1 MINKSMLKK
10 IVVSFLLAIFL
21 LTSVSASYAKAMDGG
36 GSWYNQSFQEWY
48 SKVYDDSN
56 PSEIFGERYT
66 AAQVQW
72 IIYGLFSFVLNSTTD
87 DPKTTTCIM
96 NNDMSDCID
105 RVKNIFASNDTLG
118 QPYTDEGVSTF
129 LAAVF
134 EERPLSAVHYF
145 KEIGRKLKLVPEAK
159 AQTGFGFNALD
170 PILPLWKG
178 VRNISYML
186 FILIT
191 LVLAFMIMFRVKI
204 SPQIVISVQSALPKI
219 VIALVLVTF
228 SYAIA
233 GFLVDLMYVVIGLIS
248 MVLASALDLS
258 LVKSTLIFNLLTK
271 GILNTGVFG
280 FLFLYIVMFF
290 LAFVSALFGAT
301 GGVLG
306 FIGATIFSSG
316 AFIPVVTILG
326 ILATIILAI
335 VLFFVTFK
343 IIFMLVKTFANIL
356 LLTILAPF
364 QIAMGALI
372 PSFGFGAWLKSYVA
386 NLAVFP
392 ITGLLIILSYIF
404 LGRVFVT
411 AFDSWMPFELM
422 DILNV
427 TPLAIFVD
435 GSAWPPLLGIGA
447 ERMIPLLYLGVS
459 FIILTIIPKT
469 ADIIKSMIEG
479 KPFAY
484 GTAIGE
490 AFGPARST
498 AGYGA
503 ALGVGK
509 VGQRIQEKMD
519 DTPYREAVG
528 TISKAIGEK
537 LAGGR

>member
-21 LTSVSASYAKAMDGG
+21 LTSVSASYVKAQEG

-96 NNDMSDCID
+96 NNDMGDCID

-118 QPYTDEGVSTF
+118 QPYANEDSSSF

-145 KEIGRKLKLVPEAK
+145 KEVGRKLNLIPEAK

-178 VRNISYML
+178 VRNVSYML

-219 VIALVLVTF
+219 VIALILVTF

-248 MVLASALDLS
+248 MIFTSALDLPFT
-258 LVKSTLIFNLLTK
+258 KSTTIFNWLTK
-271 GILNTGVFG
+271 GLGNTGVLG
-280 FLFLYIVMFF
+280 FLFLYIVLFF

-301 GGVLG
+301 GGILG
-306 FIGATIFSSG
+306 FVAATIFSFG
-316 AFIPVVTILG
+316 AFIPIVSLLG

-335 VLFFVTFK
+335 VLFFISFK
-343 IIFMLVKTFANIL
+343 ILFMLVKTFANIM

-372 PSFGFGAWLKSYVA
+372 PSFGFGAWLKSFVA

-392 ITGLLIILSYIF
+392 ITGLLLMLSYIF

-411 AFDSWMPFELM
+411 AFDGWMPFELM

-427 TPLAIFVD
+427 TPLAIFTD

-447 ERMIPLLYLGVS
+447 AKMMPLLYLLVS
-459 FIILTIIPKT
+459 FIILTLIPKT

-479 KPFAY
+479 KPFTY

-490 AFGPARST
+490 AFGPARY
-498 AGYGA
+498 AGVA
-503 ALGVGK
+503 GVGK
-509 VGQRIQEKMD
+509 ARDEVASKYSDKDWRAKTLELLGNQ
-519 DTPYREAVG
+519 
-528 TISKAIGEK
+528 IS
-537 LAGGR
+537 GGKR

>member
-1 MINKSMLKK
+1 MLKK
-10 IVVSFLLAIFL
+10 IIISFLLAILL
-21 LTSVSASYAKAMDGG
+21 LTSVSASYVRAQEG

-56 PSEIFGERYT
+56 PQEIFGERYT

-72 IIYGLFSFVLNSTTD
+72 IIYSLFSFVLNITTD

-96 NNDMSDCID
+96 NNDIGDCID

-118 QPYTDEGVSTF
+118 QPYANENSPTL

-248 MVLASALDLS
+248 MIFASALDLS
-258 LVKSTLIFNLLTK
+258 FAKSTTIFNLLTK

-280 FLFLYIVMFF
+280 FLFIYIVMFF

-306 FIGATIFSSG
+306 FIAATIFSFG
-316 AFIPVVTILG
+316 AFIPIVSIVG

-335 VLFFVTFK
+335 VLFFITFK
-343 IIFMLVKTFANIL
+343 IVFMLVKTFANIL
-356 LLTILAPF
+356 LLTVLAPF

-372 PSFGFGAWLKSYVA
+372 PSFGFGAWLKSFVA

-392 ITGLLIILSYIF
+392 ITGLLIMLSYIF
-404 LGRVFVT
+404 LGRVFLT
-411 AFDSWMPFELM
+411 AFDNWLPFELI

-447 ERMIPLLYLGVS
+447 EKMIPLLYLVVS

-490 AFGPARST
+490 AFGPTKVAGVAGIGKARDVVARKYSDEDWRAKT
-498 AGYGA
+498 
-503 ALGVGK
+503 LEFLRNQVG
-509 VGQRIQEKMD
+509 
-519 DTPYREAVG
+519 
-528 TISKAIGEK
+528 
-537 LAGGR
+537 GGRR

>member
-1 MINKSMLKK
+1 MLKK
-10 IVVSFLLAIFL
+10 IIVSFLLAVFL
-21 LTSVSASYAKAMDGG
+21 LTSVSASYVKAQEG

-56 PSEIFGERYT
+56 PQEIFGERYT

-72 IIYGLFSFVLNSTTD
+72 IIYGLFSFVLNITTD

-96 NNDMSDCID
+96 NNDIGDCID
-105 RVKNIFASNDTLG
+105 RVKNIFTSNDTLG
-118 QPYTDEGVSTF
+118 QPYVNENSST
-129 LAAVF
+129 LLTAVF

-159 AQTGFGFNALD
+159 AQTGFGFGALD
-170 PILPLWKG
+170 PVLPLWRG

-219 VIALVLVTF
+219 VIALILVTF

-233 GFLVDLMYVVIGLIS
+233 GFLVDLMYVVFGLIS
-248 MVLASALDLS
+248 MILTSALDLP
-258 LVKSTLIFNLLTK
+258 LVKSTHIFNLLVK
-271 GILNTGVFG
+271 GPGRTGVFG

-290 LAFVSALFGAT
+290 LAFVAALFGAT
-301 GGVLG
+301 GGILG
-306 FIGATIFSSG
+306 FIAKTIFSFG
-316 AFIPVVTILG
+316 TFIPIVSIFG
-326 ILATIILAI
+326 ILATIILAFI
-335 VLFFVTFK
+335 LFFITFK

-364 QIAMGALI
+364 QIAMGALV
-372 PSFGFGAWLKSYVA
+372 PSFGFGTWLKSFVA

-411 AFDSWMPFELM
+411 TFNGWFPFELA
-422 DILNV
+422 DILNL
-427 TPLAIFVD
+427 TPLSIFAG
-435 GSAWPPLLGIGA
+435 GSVWPPLLGIKA
-447 ERMIPLLYLGVS
+447 EKMVPLLYLGVS

-490 AFGPARST
+490 AFGPT
-498 AGYGA
+498 KVAGTYGA
-503 ALGVGK
+503 AKVMDIYANKGISTTGQIPAWVQTGRKLLGLK
-509 VGQRIQEKMD
+509 SQ
-519 DTPYREAVG
+519 
-528 TISKAIGEK
+528 
-537 LAGGR
+537 